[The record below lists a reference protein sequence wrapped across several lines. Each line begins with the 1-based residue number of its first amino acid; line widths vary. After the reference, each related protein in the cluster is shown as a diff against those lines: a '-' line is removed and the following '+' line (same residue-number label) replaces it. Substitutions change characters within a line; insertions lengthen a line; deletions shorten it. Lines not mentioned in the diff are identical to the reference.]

1 MSSDNYEYVTIV
13 NNAGG
18 KELWDQLSPS
28 EQAKY
33 MHEHIME
40 QMRKRMD
47 MEHDIKM
54 EQLRASIRKDYEE
67 FAIELA
73 RKYSWWDRITTTISI
88 VTSIGAAT
96 FSGYSAVK
104 ND

>member
-54 EQLRASIRKDYEE
+54 EQLRA
-67 FAIELA
+67 ELA